1 MSTEAATAAPAEKP
15 VARIVTKVPREKI
28 IPLEFEVEFGGQVYS
43 DIRVRRLSGAEVA
56 LYYEQVQAG
65 YRSARPPTVDCP
77 DEVYDALDDDD
88 RYTVE
93 AAAID
98 FLPRRLREGI
108 DALTSEST
116 AESSPSSQAS

>member
-1 MSTEAATAAPAEKP
+1 MSAETEKP
-15 VARIVTKVPREKI
+15 VARIVTNLPRERL
-28 IPLEFEVEFGGQVYS
+28 IPLQFEVEFDGELYT
-43 DIRVRRLSGAEVA
+43 DIRVRRLTGAEVA

-77 DEVYDALDDDD
+77 DEVYAALDDDD
-88 RYTVE
+88 RYDVE

-98 FLPRRLREGI
+98 FLPRRLKEGI

-116 AESSPSSQAS
+116 GESSPSSPAS